1 MSKATT
7 VEERKPQAHAEV
19 EAPTCRHHWVIASP
33 QGAMSQGRCKVCGE
47 EREFRNS
54 ANDYVWEDSSSG
66 GYNSWRGVQ
75 SRPSKVAQD
84 DEMAAASRSTKTT
97 LSV

>member
-1 MSKATT
+1 MSKGTA
-7 VEERKPQAHAEV
+7 VEERKP
-19 EAPTCRHHWVIASP
+19 EAQVDVGEPTCRHHWVIASP

-54 ANDYVWEDSSSG
+54 ANDYVWEDSTSG
-66 GYNSWRGVQ
+66 GYNAWRGVQ
-75 SRPSKVAQD
+75 SRPGKVAQD
-84 DEMAAASRSTKTT
+84 DEIAAASSSVKPK

>member
-1 MSKATT
+1 MSKTTT
-7 VEERKPQAHAEV
+7 VEERKPEVQAEV

-66 GYNSWRGVQ
+66 GYNAWRGVQ

-84 DEMAAASRSTKTT
+84 DEMAAAPGATKPAMG
-97 LSV
+97 V